1 MLDRSDLLAIR
12 EIVVEVIDERIAQ
25 TEQTLRA
32 EISQT
37 EERLRTEISQ
47 TEQTLRT
54 EISQSEERIR
64 SEFKENLHNS
74 ENMLLKHTE
83 WTQETLEKRFHD
95 LEKNSQLIRLEYS
108 NANAALELALELQ
121 KRVENLEKR
130 IA

>member
-12 EIVVEVIDERIAQ
+12 EIVVEVVSQ

-32 EISQT
+32 
-37 EERLRTEISQ
+37 EISQ